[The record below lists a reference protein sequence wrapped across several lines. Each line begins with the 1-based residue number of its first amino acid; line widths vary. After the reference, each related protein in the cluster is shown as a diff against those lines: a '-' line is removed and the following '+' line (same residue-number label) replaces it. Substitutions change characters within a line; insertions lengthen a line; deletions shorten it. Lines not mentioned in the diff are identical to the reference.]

1 MAASV
6 KKSTCERNYLSFFL
20 RRETKLSGRR
30 ARVQCDEAL
39 SLVLLV
45 PGSGTEPEIDFPDH
59 DQDAG
64 DNEACVAGN
73 TDRRAD
79 VPVKEILNEVFED
92 DAVQAIC
99 YLGIK
104 QLQLVIYFQNNKMIW
119 PT

>member
-6 KKSTCERNYLSFFL
+6 QKSTCERNYLSFFF

-30 ARVQCDEAL
+30 ARVQSDKAL

-64 DNEACVAGN
+64 DDEACVVAR
-73 TDRRAD
+73 TY
-79 VPVKEILNEVFED
+79 
-92 DAVQAIC
+92 Q
-99 YLGIK
+99 
-104 QLQLVIYFQNNKMIW
+104 
-119 PT
+119 

>member
-1 MAASV
+1 M
-6 KKSTCERNYLSFFL
+6 
-20 RRETKLSGRR
+20 
-30 ARVQCDEAL
+30 
-39 SLVLLV
+39 V

-64 DNEACVAGN
+64 DDEACVAAN

-79 VPVKEILNEVFED
+79 VLVKEILNEIFED
-92 DAVQAIC
+92 DAARAIC

-104 QLQLVIYFQNNKMIW
+104 QLQLEIYFQNNKIIS